1 MKNQGGSK
9 EKLSPVQSETM
20 ANSTEKMIHEE
31 LDSLISEK
39 HFTVVTNFGYFSQA
53 ETQLLSRYRVDSG
66 SGFAFESFIG
76 RIFSRLTGRFLVD
89 FGPVLV
95 HSNVLRCLGIY
106 GQKTLTRIP

>member
-1 MKNQGGSK
+1 MKNLDGSK

-39 HFTVVTNFGYFSQA
+39 HITVVTNFGYFSQA
-53 ETQLLSRYRVDSG
+53 ETQLLSRFRVDSG

-89 FGPVLV
+89 FGPVLI
-95 HSNVLRCLGIY
+95 HSNVLRSLGIY